1 MPCDQSN
8 FQVMTLEFLFLKS
21 KMFSMQ
27 IYMCP
32 CVTLT
37 LYLSLEKCYVTVTY
51 FFCVCLNVKRQQINL
66 TFPTLQRLERE
77 QEQILVFFPIPL
89 LSRRLWSS
97 FGLSEGLQN
106 IDQSRAYQ
114 ILGRSV
120 QESSRCH
127 VEKRTVEQRP
137 SAESS
142 KRTYLFDS
150 RISFRVWE
158 NPLASGN
165 VELLFQ

>member
-1 MPCDQSN
+1 MLRYGD
-8 FQVMTLEFLFLKS
+8 V
-21 KMFSMQ
+21 
-27 IYMCP
+27 
-32 CVTLT
+32 
-37 LYLSLEKCYVTVTY
+37 

-66 TFPTLQRLERE
+66 TVPTLQRLERE

-158 NPLASGN
+158 NPLAWKRRVAFSIDWIQQRVTIQIFPTMKPFPFNMRTVWGKGLGS
-165 VELLFQ
+165 VEISAHSMR